1 MALKLFADTNII
13 IDLIE
18 QRPHDITSVNKIF
31 KASEENK
38 IEIFVSESVL
48 INALYVTGLDQ
59 QLYLLMPLV
68 HLITISHSAFQKA
81 LLSSFKDKEDAIL
94 YYGALENRM
103 NNFITRNVK
112 DYKKHSVADLPV
124 LSPTE
129 FLKNHQL

>member
-18 QRPHDITSVNKIF
+18 QRPHDIASVNKIF
-31 KASEENK
+31 KASEENRV
-38 IEIFVSESVL
+38 EIFVSESVL

-59 QLYLLMPLV
+59 QLYHLIPLV
-68 HLITISHSAFQKA
+68 HLITISRSAFQKA

-94 YYGALENRM
+94 YYGALENKM

-129 FLKNHQL
+129 FLKNNQL